1 MRDGITGGDAIV
13 RALIANG
20 VDTVFGLPGV
30 QTYPIFDALAR
41 NKNAIRTITARHEQ
55 AAAYMAFGYARSTGR
70 PGVYSVV
77 PGPGVLNTTA
87 ALCTAFGAN
96 APVLCLTGQVPSPF
110 LGKLRGHLHELP
122 DQLATLRSLI
132 KGAERI
138 DRPADAPAA
147 VNKAFRKMLSG
158 RPGPVSLEMCW
169 NTMAWREEVDDLPP
183 SSGDLKLN
191 VDPGTLARAVDLIA
205 NAKQVMIMTGG
216 GAQHAGAEIR
226 DLAETLNAP
235 VTAFRGGKGVV
246 PDDHDLAISSVAA
259 YDMWPEVDLLI
270 GIGSR
275 LEMPYMRW
283 SGMMKLVERPE
294 APPHLIRIDIDPVE
308 MQRLVPHVGL
318 VTDAARGA
326 NALTAALKERGVSP
340 LNGRRN
346 FAEIK
351 ADARRQIEKIQPQMA
366 YLDVIRAVLPRDGF
380 LVEEISQMGF
390 TAYYGY
396 PTYAPRTFVSS
407 GYQGTLG
414 FGYPTALGVKIA
426 HPDKPVI
433 SLNGDGGFMFG
444 VQELATAMQH
454 NIGVVALVFN
464 NSAFGNVRRD
474 QKRLFDGR
482 VLGSELQN
490 PDFLKLADSF
500 GMAAHRVA
508 SPEALRPVLR
518 DAIAADAPCL
528 IEIEIEENSETSP
541 WEFIH
546 RV

>member
-41 NKNAIRTITARHEQ
+41 NKNAIRTIATRHEQ
-55 AAAYMAFGYARSTGR
+55 AAAYMAYGYARSTGR

-169 NTMAWREEVDDLPP
+169 NTMAWREDVDDLPP
-183 SSGDLKLN
+183 SSSDLKLN

-226 DLAETLNAP
+226 NLAETLNAP

-259 YDMWPEVDLLI
+259 YDMWPEVDVLI

-275 LEMPYMRW
+275 LELPYMRW

-318 VTDAARGA
+318 VTDAATGA

-366 YLDVIRAVLPRDGF
+366 YLDVIRALLPRDGF

-414 FGYPTALGVKIA
+414 FGYPTALGVKVA

-464 NSAFGNVRRD
+464 NNAFGNVRRD

-482 VLGSELQN
+482 VHGSELQN

-500 GMAAHRVA
+500 GMTAHRVA
-508 SPEALRPVLR
+508 SPEALRPVLS
-518 DAIAADAPCL
+518 DAVAADVPCL